1 MDPVTD
7 QALIE
12 EVLMGRKESYASI
25 VDKYKNKIYGL
36 LRSMGA
42 TPIDAQ
48 DLAQDTFV
56 KAYFKLSQYQ
66 MENSFAAWLYKIAVN
81 TLNDFYRKKIPIPI
95 ENVNEALEQKTQRGQ
110 LEQRA
115 NVPEQKYINKELR
128 GELRKLLCTLPEQYR
143 LIMILKYSSDFSY
156 REIASIV
163 GISERKVSNSIF
175 QAKKRLKKQLG
186 QKGGDSFGLLE
197 SIANGKGII

>member
-110 LEQRA
+110 LEQGA
-115 NVPEQKYINKELR
+115 NVPEQKYLNKELR

>member
-1 MDPVTD
+1 MDPATD
-7 QALIE
+7 QALVE

-110 LEQRA
+110 HEQRA
-115 NVPEQKYINKELR
+115 NVPEQKYLNKELR
-128 GELRKLLCTLPEQYR
+128 GELRKLLYTLPEQYR

>member
-1 MDPVTD
+1 MDPATD
-7 QALIE
+7 QALVE

-110 LEQRA
+110 HEQSA
-115 NVPEQKYINKELR
+115 NVPEQKYLNKELR
-128 GELRKLLCTLPEQYR
+128 GELRKLLYTLPEQYR